1 MQTFANKFQVNVI
14 CIFSIA
20 THGKGEVYHVSG
32 LAKTTLQRA
41 IAAWEFFND
50 VGEMV

>member
-20 THGKGEVYHVSG
+20 KHGKGEVYHVSG
-32 LAKTTLQRA
+32 PAKTTLQRA
-41 IAAWEFFND
+41 RAAGEFFND